1 MMSKKKSK
9 RPRPRDDYGASSTT
23 TSMIVDEVND
33 YEYFKKLWNEK
44 MMMGTKQ
51 QGDYDDTKSVDTAK
65 QSSQQDAVMHQPK
78 KKRRKAATD
87 GGTTSKTTQVAIS
100 RKGKKTK
107 MQKASNSNNKP
118 ANQLHHYDDDTI
130 IATNVE
136 GRTRGSTSK
145 KQKRAGNESTTQHNI
160 AGIKSKYDVPLYEHI
175 TKHRLDTLLGWA
187 ASHRGNDINNI
198 DTTTSAEKERGIDLS
213 HLPMAP
219 PPPSQVAFLQQHI
232 SKRLQNN
239 NDANN
244 ELDDIGE
251 KKKGNNCKTA
261 STTQNNHKMHVSA
274 YVAVGMAVEE
284 ALTTRL
290 MPLAKAHVERC
301 RRLERKVRDH
311 ATECRSEESITKTQS
326 SQKKLK
332 LLKRLASAKDSFD
345 AWTLPP
351 AEAVIQLA
359 RDGTIKGND
368 ALTSS
373 LLGRQ
378 SELEDSE

>member
-1 MMSKKKSK
+1 MSKKKSK
-9 RPRPRDDYGASSTT
+9 RPRPQDDNDASTT

-33 YEYFKKLWNEK
+33 YEYFKELWNEK
-44 MMMGTKQ
+44 MMGTKQ
-51 QGDYDDTKSVDTAK
+51 QRDDDAKFELKEK
-65 QSSQQDAVMHQPK
+65 QSSVRQKQDVVMHQPK
-78 KKRRKAATD
+78 KKRRKLPATD
-87 GGTTSKTTQVAIS
+87 DGGRTTSKTT
-100 RKGKKTK
+100 RKGKMK
-107 MQKASNSNNKP
+107 MQKESNDNKP
-118 ANQLHHYDDDTI
+118 TSQFHYYDDDTI

-136 GRTRGSTSK
+136 GRKRGSTSK
-145 KQKRAGNESTTQHNI
+145 KRKRAAGKKSTTQDNI
-160 AGIKSKYDVPLYEHI
+160 AGIESKYDVPLYEHI
-175 TKHRLDTLLGWA
+175 SKHRLDTLLGWA

-219 PPPSQVAFLQQHI
+219 PPPSHVAFLQQHI

-301 RRLERKVRDH
+301 RRLEREARDDH
-311 ATECRSEESITKTQS
+311 GAECRSEESITKTQS

-359 RDGTIKGND
+359 RAGTIKGND

>member
-1 MMSKKKSK
+1 
-9 RPRPRDDYGASSTT
+9 
-23 TSMIVDEVND
+23 MIVDEVND

-145 KQKRAGNESTTQHNI
+145 KRKRAAGNESTTQHNI

-187 ASHRGNDINNI
+187 ASHRGNDDNNI
-198 DTTTSAEKERGIDLS
+198 DTTASAEKEREIDLS

-219 PPPSQVAFLQQHI
+219 PPPSHVAFLQQHM
-232 SKRLQNN
+232 SKRLKNN

-332 LLKRLASAKDSFD
+332 LLKRLAAAKHTFD

-351 AEAVIQLA
+351 ADAVMQLA

-373 LLGRQ
+373 LLLLDRLSQ
-378 SELEDSE
+378 LEDSE